1 MILRS
6 YLDPVGRRHP
16 GRFDSPAGFLRA
28 KVNRFDEDM
37 DPMRTLDFAP
47 LLRSSIGFEN
57 LNRLVDFA
65 RGDGDSYPPY
75 NIEKTGDGAY
85 RIQMA
90 LAGFTREEIDVTVQD
105 NMLIIIGRAAE
116 PTEEGQREF
125 LHRGI
130 AKRAFERRF
139 QLADTIKVTGAGYEN
154 GLLNVELVREIPEH
168 KKPRR
173 IAIDGVE
180 PAAVIDAKAA

>member
-1 MILRS
+1 
-6 YLDPVGRRHP
+6 
-16 GRFDSPAGFLRA
+16 
-28 KVNRFDEDM
+28 
-37 DPMRTLDFAP
+37 MRTLDFAP

-65 RGDGDSYPPY
+65 RGDTDSYPPY
-75 NIEKTGDGAY
+75 NIEKTGDGVY

-90 LAGFTREEIDVTVQD
+90 LAGFTREEIDVTIQD
-105 NMLIIIGRAAE
+105 NVLIIIGRAAE
-116 PTEEGQREF
+116 PADADKREF

-139 QLADTIKVTGAGYEN
+139 QLADTIKVTSAGYEN

-173 IAIDGVE
+173 IAIDGFESPAVIEAE
-180 PAAVIDAKAA
+180 PAQAAA